1 MDLLGAQHQ
10 LTQMG
15 ATPNELSTKYNSM
28 YEQLKGTNTPTTGGD
43 AMVQMGSTKP
53 AETNTSASQ
62 DFMQGYGAMNGAEK
76 QLYDTI
82 QTQLSTPVTTQS
94 LTQEYAAA
102 IGNANLPAG
111 IPGES
116 LSQEQLQL
124 MDMQKIMDG
133 SQDDIRAEITKAGGF
148 ATESQV
154 QALTTARNK
163 TLLKQASYLQQSMAL
178 KQDYIDHLM
187 NFTEKD
193 QAQVTAEVDR
203 KLNLEK
209 TQVDLVNSMQN
220 AAQQNYQNIIKEGD
234 SNGIGGYQALSTALA
249 GNPTAL
255 ASAEKTLGLPT
266 GALSNQAFLSAMTP
280 ITAANKSQ
288 FVSASKYQQGGV
300 FDPIT
305 GTFTPTGGGG
315 NGTSSGTS
323 TGAAGGI
330 GGSNSAYYKAFANA
344 TIGVGPQSLPNEKTN
359 FDSYMASGD
368 TQGAKD
374 YLTGLAIQRAPAQ
387 TQNALTA
394 RVETLDALTDI
405 SGLLQ
410 AYVAKSGDTN
420 ILKGSLE
427 QAAQKVGQS
436 TDPNLAYI
444 QSRMQQALFSYR
456 HGMTGVAFSP
466 QEGAQYAGLFANIS
480 NSDTLNASKIASF
493 RDGLNASNRSDLKLY
508 LGGAD
513 VYDSLFG
520 PPQTATLPNQTTPS
534 RPGDLIQYN
543 GLVYQIASDGDTL
556 NEYNPASGTIDFSKI
571 KF

>member
-1 MDLLGAQHQ
+1 
-10 LTQMG
+10 
-15 ATPNELSTKYNSM
+15 
-28 YEQLKGTNTPTTGGD
+28 
-43 AMVQMGSTKP
+43 
-53 AETNTSASQ
+53 
-62 DFMQGYGAMNGAEK
+62 
-76 QLYDTI
+76 
-82 QTQLSTPVTTQS
+82 
-94 LTQEYAAA
+94 
-102 IGNANLPAG
+102 
-111 IPGES
+111 
-116 LSQEQLQL
+116 
-124 MDMQKIMDG
+124 
-133 SQDDIRAEITKAGGF
+133 
-148 ATESQV
+148 
-154 QALTTARNK
+154 
-163 TLLKQASYLQQSMAL
+163 LKQASYLQQSMAL